1 VISTTIYLL
10 DRREAGRDLLAAAER
25 RLSLE
30 DRSRHAGFEREARR
44 EQFLLGRALLR
55 GAMSRATGAE
65 PGAVEITLCADG
77 RPRVVTP
84 GVSSPRF
91 SLSHSG
97 DWVACAVHPVA
108 AIGLDI
114 ECMDASRDLAGIAAL
129 SFDVDEQS
137 WLLRQPALSP
147 AFYQLWTGREALIKL
162 AGELDPP
169 LSEMRGSLVADG
181 ALVAAPAPS
190 GGWYHTEVRPAVA
203 LSIMCERATSPPCIE
218 LVDASS
224 SRELLLA

>member
-1 VISTTIYLL
+1 VTSTTIYLL
-10 DRREAGRDLLAAAER
+10 DRRDAGRDVLAAAER

-30 DRSRHAGFEREARR
+30 DRSRHAGFERETRR

-55 GAMSRATGAE
+55 SAISRATG
-65 PGAVEITLCADG
+65 VESEAIEIARRADG
-77 RPRVVTP
+77 RPQVAAP
-84 GVSSPRF
+84 GVSPPRF

-129 SFDVDEQS
+129 SFDVDERS

-169 LSEMRGSLVADG
+169 LSEMQGSLVADG

-203 LSIMCERATSPPCIE
+203 LSLMCERAMSPVRIE
-218 LVDASS
+218 LVDANAPN
-224 SRELLLA
+224 ELLLA